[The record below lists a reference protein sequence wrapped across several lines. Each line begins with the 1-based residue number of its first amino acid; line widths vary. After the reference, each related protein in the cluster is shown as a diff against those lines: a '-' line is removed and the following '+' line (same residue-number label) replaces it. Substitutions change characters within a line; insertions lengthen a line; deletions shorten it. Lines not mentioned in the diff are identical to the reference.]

1 MRKCENCGANL
12 DSGERCD
19 CERESDREKL
29 DSACELIK
37 TAICTMQAADGL
49 LRECGIVPCATL
61 DYDYD
66 ITNTVYGQH
75 IQLLS
80 GRKAFERITGE
91 KWKEEQEPVGEKWKR
106 VATIYRGVKIT
117 ELQWE
122 GAGSGF

>member
-1 MRKCENCGANL
+1 MRKCPECGANL

-19 CERESDREKL
+19 CERESDREKF
-29 DSACELIK
+29 DRAWWLIK
-37 TAICTMQAADGL
+37 EAMYTMRVADRL

-80 GRKAFERITGE
+80 GREAFERITGE
-91 KWKEEQEPVGEKWKR
+91 KWKEEPMGEKWKR
-106 VATIYRGVKIT
+106 AVTIYRGIKVI
-117 ELQWE
+117 ELK
-122 GAGSGF
+122 

>member
-1 MRKCENCGANL
+1 MRKCPECGANL

-29 DSACELIK
+29 DRAWWLIK
-37 TAICTMQAADGL
+37 EAMYTMRVADRL

-80 GRKAFERITGE
+80 GREAFERITGE
-91 KWKEEQEPVGEKWKR
+91 KWKEEPMGEKWKR
-106 VATIYRGVKIT
+106 AATIYRGIKVI
-117 ELQWE
+117 ELK
-122 GAGSGF
+122 

>member
-29 DSACELIK
+29 DRACRMIVE
-37 TAICTMQAADGL
+37 AIFAMRVADGL

-66 ITNTVYGQH
+66 IMNTVYGQH

-80 GRKAFERITGE
+80 GRKAFERITG
-91 KWKEEQEPVGEKWKR
+91 
-106 VATIYRGVKIT
+106 
-117 ELQWE
+117 
-122 GAGSGF
+122 

>member
-29 DSACELIK
+29 DRACRMIVK
-37 TAICTMQAADGL
+37 AIFAMRVADGL
-49 LRECGIVPCATL
+49 LRECGIIPCATL
-61 DYDYD
+61 DYDHGIMD
-66 ITNTVYGQH
+66 REHGQH

-106 VATIYRGVKIT
+106 AATIYRGVKIT

-122 GAGSGF
+122 GEGSGF

>member
-19 CERESDREKL
+19 CEREREKL
-29 DSACELIK
+29 DR
-37 TAICTMQAADGL
+37 AIGMIAEAISTMRVADGL

-66 ITNTVYGQH
+66 ITDKAHGQH
-75 IQLLS
+75 IQLIS
-80 GRKAFERITGE
+80 GREAFERITGE
-91 KWKEEQEPVGEKWKR
+91 KWER
-106 VATIYRGVKIT
+106 AATIYRGIKII

-122 GAGSGF
+122 GESGGF

>member
-1 MRKCENCGANL
+1 MRKCPECGANL

-19 CERESDREKL
+19 CKRESDREKL
-29 DSACELIK
+29 DRAWWLIK
-37 TAICTMQAADGL
+37 EAMYTMRVADRL

-80 GRKAFERITGE
+80 GREAFERITGE
-91 KWKEEQEPVGEKWKR
+91 KWKEEPMGEKWKR
-106 VATIYRGVKIT
+106 AVTIYRGIKAI
-117 ELQWE
+117 ELK
-122 GAGSGF
+122 

>member
-1 MRKCENCGANL
+1 MRKCPECGANL

-19 CERESDREKL
+19 CEKEWENLNR
-29 DSACELIK
+29 AFELIK
-37 TAICTMQAADGL
+37 EAVYNMRVADGL

-80 GRKAFERITGE
+80 GREAFERITGE

-106 VATIYRGVKIT
+106 AATIYRGIKII

-122 GAGSGF
+122 GEKQ

>member
-1 MRKCENCGANL
+1 MRKCEICGANL

-29 DSACELIK
+29 DRACRMIVK
-37 TAICTMQAADGL
+37 AIFAMRVADGL
-49 LRECGIVPCATL
+49 LRECGIIPCATL
-61 DYDYD
+61 DYDHGIMD
-66 ITNTVYGQH
+66 REHGQH

-106 VATIYRGVKIT
+106 AATIYRGVKIT

-122 GAGSGF
+122 GEGSGF

>member
-1 MRKCENCGANL
+1 MRKCEICGANL

-29 DSACELIK
+29 DRACELIK

-91 KWKEEQEPVGEKWKR
+91 KWKEEKEPVGEKWKR
-106 VATIYRGVKIT
+106 VATIYRGIKIM

-122 GAGSGF
+122 GEDSGF

>member
-19 CERESDREKL
+19 CEKEWENLNR
-29 DSACELIK
+29 AFELIK
-37 TAICTMQAADGL
+37 EAVYNMRVADGL

-80 GRKAFERITGE
+80 GREAFERITGE

-106 VATIYRGVKIT
+106 AATIYRGIKII

-122 GAGSGF
+122 GEKQ

>member
-19 CERESDREKL
+19 CESDRENL
-29 DSACELIK
+29 DRAFELIK
-37 TAICTMQAADGL
+37 EAVYNMRVADGL

-80 GRKAFERITGE
+80 GREAFERITGE
-91 KWKEEQEPVGEKWKR
+91 KWKEEPRGGEKWKQTS
-106 VATIYRGVKIT
+106 TIYRGIKVI

-122 GAGSGF
+122 GKKQ

>member
-19 CERESDREKL
+19 CERERDREKL
-29 DSACELIK
+29 DRAWWLIK
-37 TAICTMQAADGL
+37 EAMYTMRVADRL

-75 IQLLS
+75 IQFLS
-80 GRKAFERITGE
+80 GREAFERITGE
-91 KWKEEQEPVGEKWKR
+91 KWKEEPMGEKWKR
-106 VATIYRGVKIT
+106 TATIYRGIKVI
-117 ELQWE
+117 ELK
-122 GAGSGF
+122 